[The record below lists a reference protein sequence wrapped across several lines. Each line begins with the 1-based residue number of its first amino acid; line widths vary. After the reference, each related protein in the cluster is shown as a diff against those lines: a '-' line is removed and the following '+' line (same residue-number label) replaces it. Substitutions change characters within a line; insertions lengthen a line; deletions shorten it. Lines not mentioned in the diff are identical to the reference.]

1 MLLSLKCH
9 NCGATVYFDNN
20 EVVTRCSH
28 CGAHL
33 KEMTEYTL
41 KAVDLNIK
49 QQSANI
55 DVGREMGITEAH
67 SKEIKARTRAVLL
80 AVFGMIGAMILFF
93 IAIKWFVSSF

>member
-20 EVVTRCSH
+20 EVVTCCSH

-55 DVGREMGITEAH
+55 DINREKGISDIHA
-67 SKEIKARTRAVLL
+67 KETRTAAKGVLL
-80 AVFGMIGAMILFF
+80 VTFGIVGAIILMIL
-93 IAIKWFVSSF
+93 AIRLLVFSF

>member
-1 MLLSLKCH
+1 MILSLKCH

-20 EVVTRCSH
+20 DIITRCSH

-41 KAVDLNIK
+41 KAADLNIK

-55 DVGREMGITEAH
+55 DVGREQGITEAR
-67 SKEIKARTRAVLL
+67 SKEMRSRAKSMVFAMVGCFGTIILFVLL
-80 AVFGMIGAMILFF
+80 IKYILL
-93 IAIKWFVSSF
+93 KH